1 MEFQEVSLAG
11 KEDTYVLLN
20 WTDMTQVRQKN
31 LNKIIKSFEL
41 NKNGRYDKQKAKIPN
56 IFFVTTTTSLD
67 IYIASL
73 LILFLV
79 SYLTLISSAY
89 KLARF

>member
-1 MEFQEVSLAG
+1 MEFHEVSLAE
-11 KEDTYVLLN
+11 KEDSYVLLN

-41 NKNGRYDKQKAKIPN
+41 NKKKADMTNRKLRC
-56 IFFVTTTTSLD
+56 FVTTTTSLD
-67 IYIASL
+67 IYISSL